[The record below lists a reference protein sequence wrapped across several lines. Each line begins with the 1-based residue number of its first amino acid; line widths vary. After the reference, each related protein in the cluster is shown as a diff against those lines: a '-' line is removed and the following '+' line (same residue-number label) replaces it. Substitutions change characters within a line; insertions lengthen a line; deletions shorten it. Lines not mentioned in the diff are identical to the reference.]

1 MAELLKLINI
11 DYFVHGIAVLN
22 GLSLSIHEGEALAVA
37 GAGGSGKT
45 ALLDICAGVYT
56 PEFGSILWNGENIV
70 NYNDDE
76 KTAMRMSMGYVFQN
90 YALVHNFTIFDN
102 IALPLRYHS
111 RTTEKKIRDA
121 VNDCMEL
128 VGLHGVNTMFSN
140 ELNITQLK
148 KAALARAIITRPRL
162 LLADELITGCDLE
175 TQQTL
180 VNVIHA
186 VRMEHTT
193 AVLITCSDTRDI
205 QQLECPSAVLHEGK
219 LIGSKRL
226 PPTDNPQPSEMAA
239 YQELV

>member
-1 MAELLKLINI
+1 MAELLKLIDI
-11 DYFVHGIAVLN
+11 EYSVHGTAILN
-22 GLSLSIHEGEALAVA
+22 GLSLSIHEGEALAVT
-37 GAGGSGKT
+37 GVGGSGKT
-45 ALLDICAGVYT
+45 ALLDICAGVYA
-56 PEFGSILWNGENIV
+56 PKAGSILWNGENIA

-76 KTAMRMSMGYVFQN
+76 KTAMRTSMGYVFQN

-128 VGLHGVNTMFSN
+128 VGLYGVNTMFSN
-140 ELNITQLK
+140 ELSVAQLK

-180 VNVIHA
+180 INVIHA
-186 VRMEHTT
+186 VRKEHAT
-193 AVLITCSDTRDI
+193 AVLVTCSDARDI
-205 QQLECPSAVLHEGK
+205 QRLECPASVLREGK
-219 LIGSKRL
+219 LIGSKNL
-226 PPTDNPQPSEMAA
+226 SPTDNPLPSGMTAC
-239 YQELV
+239 QELL